1 MMRKLGLIGGM
12 SWASTALY
20 YEHINKQVARR
31 LGGLHSARIVLESL
45 DFAAIAGAQQA
56 GDWDAA
62 ARMLIASGHR
72 LSAAGAEGIVVA
84 TNTMHKVYD
93 RLSAALD
100 VPVIHIGDVVAMRLR
115 ADGVTRIGLL
125 GTRFTMREAFFRDR
139 LERHGIAVAV
149 PGEDVMRDVDR
160 IIFGELVKGQV
171 SRESQRTLRTQINAF
186 AQAKAQAV
194 VLGCTELVLA
204 VDVRANII
212 PVYDTTCVHAEAA
225 VEWML
230 TEAEPARVAA

>member
-31 LGGLHSARIVLESL
+31 MGGLHSARIVLESL
-45 DFAAIAGAQQA
+45 DFADIAAAQHA
-56 GDWDAA
+56 GDWDTAT
-62 ARMLIASGHR
+62 RMLIAAGHR
-72 LSAAGAEGIVVA
+72 LSSAGAEGVVLA

-93 RLSAALD
+93 RLQAALD
-100 VPVIHIGDVVAMRLR
+100 VPVIHIADVVAMRLR
-115 ADGVTRIGLL
+115 ADGISRIGLL
-125 GTRFTMREAFFRDR
+125 GTGFTMREAFFRDR
-139 LERHGIAVAV
+139 LERHGIAVSV
-149 PGEDVMRDVDR
+149 PDEDVMREVDH

-171 SRESQRTLRTQINAF
+171 SRVSQRTLRTQINAF
-186 AQAKAQAV
+186 AQKKAQAV

-212 PVYDTTCVHAEAA
+212 PVYDTTCLHAEAA
-225 VEWML
+225 VDWML